1 MVLGFISLVVVSVVV
16 LVVVLLLG
24 VIRLLLVVGLELRLQ
39 LVLVAG
45 VPHFFTQLGF

>member
-24 VIRLLLVVGLELRLQ
+24 VIRLLVVGLELRLQ